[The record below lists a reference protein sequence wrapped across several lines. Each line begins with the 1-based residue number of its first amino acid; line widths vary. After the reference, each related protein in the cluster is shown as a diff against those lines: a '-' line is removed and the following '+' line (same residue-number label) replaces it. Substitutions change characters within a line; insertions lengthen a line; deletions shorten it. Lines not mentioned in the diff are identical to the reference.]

1 MCTRQRSGARSR
13 YGVIIRIIPIPTIRT
28 REHPFTP
35 LAIKARYL
43 YRRAT
48 ILGVKYPQ
56 VTEWSLIGYREALVA
71 RRASVSAE
79 GQEAIRQLLATIDAA
94 LDHSGALKPD
104 EIQFGVSSLANV
116 PPRDF
121 PAYINQYTLGV
132 GWDGAPIVVM
142 GTEPA
147 EKPDSAEDMAWHAI
161 YSILVAA
168 DSRPDVLDRIVS
180 GSSWQAAAKGG
191 WSSAGKRP
199 YHLQPNDFIHAEGLG
214 GSPTWKVVAQVVAS
228 KSPDGWRDLLETR
241 LEERGLGD
249 DVYQLDRSALPA
261 MTSAKGSPPT
271 DVRVA
276 FLVEVLR
283 LLRQNA
289 RVLLLHGFGAPR
301 LWQEWWVQDQK
312 VIAAFLN
319 IDAGNLKLAW
329 RKVAG
334 RDSLGTLSHNGRKV
348 IYSRALSN
356 LRYPCLR

>member
-1 MCTRQRSGARSR
+1 
-13 YGVIIRIIPIPTIRT
+13 
-28 REHPFTP
+28 
-35 LAIKARYL
+35 
-43 YRRAT
+43 
-48 ILGVKYPQ
+48 VKYPQ
-56 VTEWSLIGYREALVA
+56 VTAWSLVRYREDLVA

-79 GQEAIRQLLATIDAA
+79 SQEAIRQLLGSIDAA
-94 LDHSGALKPD
+94 LAHPGRLTPD
-104 EIQFGVSSLANV
+104 EIQFGVTSLANV
-116 PPRDF
+116 PPRDL

-147 EKPDSAEDMAWHAI
+147 ERPDSAEDMAWHAV

-168 DSRPDVLDRIVS
+168 ESRPEVLDRIVR

-199 YHLQPNDFIHAEGLG
+199 YHLQANDFIHVEHRG

-228 KSPDGWRDLLETR
+228 KSADGWRDLLETR
-241 LEERGLGD
+241 SGNQGLGD
-249 DVYQLDRSALPA
+249 YAYQLDRSALPA

-271 DVRVA
+271 NVRVA
-276 FLVEVLR
+276 FLVEVLQ
-283 LLRQNA
+283 LLRQSA
-289 RVLLLHGFGAPR
+289 HVLLLHGFGAPR
-301 LWQEWWVQDQK
+301 LWQEWWLRDQK
-312 VIAAFLN
+312 LIAAFLN

-356 LRYPCLR
+356 RVTQAYVEEVRAEVHSA